1 MKKTNLSHSFILI
14 AISNFTIMVIIWT
27 LTAFLL
33 YILGIK
39 I

>member
-1 MKKTNLSHSFILI
+1 MKKTNLSRSFLLI
-14 AISNFTIMVIIWT
+14 AVFNFTIMAIIWT